1 MKQCLFWENRLITRK
16 AVVNNFNDALKLV
29 KNTGCSAVVCESLA
43 KKGILE
49 PVIVEKIDNRAANI
63 LKQEAIS
70 VGSDVAVSEN
80 VSRFKHGI
88 SDVVLFATIYQ
99 LGKLADKIRLQP
111 FGLKQLAQDLK
122 KIISK
127 RKIFRYK
134 SKFLDLTNPVVMGIV
149 NMDTNSFSGDGLT
162 DPDKALEQAVEFER
176 LGAGIIDIGAESSRP
191 GVNLVDTK
199 TEIKRLIPAL
209 KKIRKQVK
217 IPISIDT
224 YKYETAKVALSEGA
238 DIINDIFA
246 LRKGKNKLAKLI
258 ADAKAGLILMHMK
271 GLPKN
276 MQIEPKYKNC
286 TSEIYEFLSER
297 KSYAMDFG
305 VQEDYIAVDPGPGF
319 GKTVKHNVELVK
331 NINVFSTLGVV
342 VGAVSRKRFVRS
354 LAGED
359 KTSFIVANFLT
370 AFCGADIVRVHDV
383 KETVNVFKIIEIF
396 RGI

>member
-1 MKQCLFWENRLITRK
+1 LITRK

-29 KNTGCSAVVCESLA
+29 KATGCSTLVYEPLA

-49 PVIVEKIDNRAANI
+49 PIIVEKIDNKAANI

-70 VGSDVAVSEN
+70 VGADVALNEDIC
-80 VSRFKHGI
+80 RFKRGI
-88 SDVVLFATIYQ
+88 SDVVLFATRSQ
-99 LGKLADKIRLQP
+99 LSKLVDKIRLQP
-111 FGLKQLAQDLK
+111 FGLKQLSQDFN
-122 KIISK
+122 KIIKK

-134 SKFLDLTNPVVMGIV
+134 NKFLDLTNPVVMGIV
-149 NMDTNSFSGDGLT
+149 NMDPNSFSGDGLT
-162 DPDKALEQAVEFER
+162 DPDKALEQAVKFEK

-191 GVNLVDTK
+191 GVKLVDAK

-246 LRKGKNKLAKLI
+246 LRKGKDKLAKLI
-258 ADAKAGLILMHMK
+258 VDAKAGLILMHMK

-297 KSYAMDFG
+297 KSYAMEFG
-305 VQEDYIAVDPGPGF
+305 IEEDYIAVDPGPGF
-319 GKTVKHNVELVK
+319 GKTIKHNVELIK
-331 NINVFSTLGVV
+331 NIDIFSTLGAV
-342 VGAVSRKRFVRS
+342 VGAVSRKRFVKS
-354 LAGED
+354 LSGED
-359 KTSFIVANFLT
+359 KTSFIVANFLM